1 LKIRIFLNFPF
12 YLIPLILYYSQLLYP
27 NIVESINDKNKGD
40 FYYSQAKVYYVTSK
54 YDSALY
60 FYKNALYYYKI
71 YRNWEGVVLSLNKI
85 AIVHHKEGN
94 FSKSIAYGLESIAIN
109 RNKINI
115 DEFFGTSNFFIG
127 TSYYDIG
134 DYKNAFIFLMN
145 SMNHRIR
152 HFGNDHKLVAH
163 VYSELGNTTDALGL
177 IEESLSYYN
186 KALNI
191 YNKYPIKNRKFIIKT
206 RINIDSID
214 LTKGN
219 FNNFIFKSKQMISQ
233 IKGDNKFIYDIPVLY
248 YNIGYAY
255 NKMGLFKKA
264 IDYYKKAL
272 REYSLLDNQ
281 VTNIAKS
288 YSIIGECYT
297 KLGIYKEAIRYHEKS
312 ILEYNKVQRNSLFL
326 GEEFTNL
333 GNIYLKLY
341 KNNKAEL
348 FLLKAQEY
356 LQEATGNFLITKAD
370 NNVLLSNL
378 SYSKGYKNKS
388 LDFLNKAKSNYE
400 NYYGQNSFILSYIEN
415 TIAEY
420 YIKLNNFH
428 IANKHI
434 SKALFLN
441 TGLSDTSSVNSYL
454 ENCKLQSFLIHSLI
468 LRNNIRSREYLRTRE
483 IENLN
488 KVNSDYYSI
497 ISNLRNTKM
506 KIVDY
511 SEIIFSSKYLD
522 MIIENAIFNSVK
534 IIEKSKGINIY
545 TDTFYYFEKN
555 KSNFLL
561 RHLDDNT
568 AINYSKIPSL
578 LKKEEMNFKLDISFY
593 KFKLNEENSKQSP
606 DSARVTYYENLLFDF
621 NRDYEAL
628 IDTLE
633 NKYPDYYDLKHRNY
647 VASVA
652 DVQKELL
659 DDNSALVEYYYSDSA
674 MYAFAITKNDYEVYE
689 LGVPKHFK
697 QWLSAFRKAQTDARF
712 LLDSAATANQLY
724 FSSGSALYKHLLQP
738 VLADLDSGITNL
750 IIVPDGELGHINFET
765 LLTDSVGSSSGSY
778 ADLPYLLKDYNIQYA
793 YSATVLLSAKRHKRK
808 APSAFFAGFAPNYA
822 NLATTVAGD
831 SSADQMVVELTRSG
845 NYQLPGAISEVEN
858 LAALTGGDAFIN
870 TAASERAFKQN
881 ADRYQVLHLAMHGL
895 VNDRDAMYSKLL
907 FTQTEDTLED
917 NYLNAAEIFNLD
929 LSADLVVLSAC
940 NTGYGQ
946 VNRGEGIMSLSRAF
960 KYAGSPS
967 LIMSLWQ
974 IPDQP
979 TSAIMN
985 RFYENLMAGQRKDVA
1000 LRNAKLDFL
1009 SANRGNLR
1017 SHPFYWAGLIPI
1029 GDMQPLAVESWIER
1043 NMLLLAGLLL
1053 LLIIAVLVSRRMRV
1067 TNKT

>member
-1 LKIRIFLNFPF
+1 MNIKQHYNLIFSLFFLIFL
-12 YLIPLILYYSQLLYP
+12 LINHY
-27 NIVESINDKNKGD
+27 
-40 FYYSQAKVYYVTSK
+40 
-54 YDSALY
+54 
-60 FYKNALYYYKI
+60 
-71 YRNWEGVVLSLNKI
+71 SLNAGPPLNKNGEAFI
-85 AIVHHKEGN
+85 
-94 FSKSIAYGLESIAIN
+94 FDSIAKIDSFLNTNKTDSAIN
-109 RNKINI
+109 RFNQLDKSLIKVDTALDLYLKLSNHLYYN
-115 DEFFGTSNFFIG
+115 SNFKQSLEISFKGLKYLNNSFSSNSHIKMKLYFNIAR
-127 TSYYDIG
+127 SYYEMKNVSSADSINNIIISSFESSNEYNDILLSHSYYNKAMYLE
-134 DYKNAFIFLMN
+134 DMYDF
-145 SMNHRIR
+145 
-152 HFGNDHKLVAH
+152 
-163 VYSELGNTTDALGL
+163 ELA
-177 IEESLSYYN
+177 LSYYN
-186 KALNI
+186 KALDIYTNKNEKIYIGACYNNI
-191 YNKYPIKNRKFIIKT
+191 ANVFRY
-206 RINIDSID
+206 
-214 LTKGN
+214 KGN
-219 FNNFIFKSKQMISQ
+219 FEKSKKYNLEAIKIIESISSQGIELTIAYLNFAGHLFNAGDLEKSKTYYTRSGQ
-233 IKGDNKFIYDIPVLY
+233 IIKNNKSAQYL
-248 YNIGYAY
+248 
-255 NKMGLFKKA
+255 NKYMYLGLA
-264 IDYYKKAL
+264 EINRIEGNYCA
-272 REYSLLDNQ
+272 
-281 VTNIAKS
+281 
-288 YSIIGECYT
+288 SIQ
-297 KLGIYKEAIRYHEKS
+297 LYKEALKIHYSYFSMTDYEAGFIVSSLARVYHENNKIEKS
-312 ILEYNKVQRNSLFL
+312 I
-326 GEEFTNL
+326 
-333 GNIYLKLY
+333 IYFEKAFKIL
-341 KNNKAEL
+341 KNNYHLKKEYFYDNLFINAEIYVKNKEI
-348 FLLKAQEY
+348 LKA
-356 LQEATGNFLITKAD
+356 KKM
-370 NNVLLSNL
+370 LSESLN
-378 SYSKGYKNKS
+378 GYIDIFGRRHPRISTN
-388 LDFLNKAKSNYE
+388 
-400 NYYGQNSFILSYIEN
+400 
-415 TIAEY
+415 
-420 YIKLNNFH
+420 YIKL
-428 IANKHI
+428 AEI
-434 SKALFLN
+434 S
-441 TGLSDTSSVNSYL
+441 
-454 ENCKLQSFLIHSLI
+454 
-468 LRNNIRSREYLRTRE
+468 LRNNKFAQALD
-483 IENLN
+483 LCQQ
-488 KVNSDYYSI
+488 SI
-497 ISNLRNTKM
+497 IANAYNFNDST
-506 KIVDY
+506 
-511 SEIIFSSKYLD
+511 IFSFPKYDDLIQPID
-522 MIIENAIFNSVK
+522 HLEAQIFKLQVIRDLK
-534 IIEKSKGINIY
+534 IDI
-545 TDTFYYFEKN
+545 TFYN
-555 KSNFLL
+555 N
-561 RHLDDNT
+561 
-568 AINYSKIPSL
+568 
-578 LKKEEMNFKLDISFY
+578 
-593 KFKLNEENSKQSP
+593 KLNEENSKQNP
-606 DSARVTYYENLLFDF
+606 DSARVTYYENVLFDF

-647 VASVA
+647 VASVD

-659 DDNSALVEYYYSDSA
+659 DDNAALVEYYYSDSA

-697 QWLSAFRKAQTDARF
+697 QWLSNFRKAQTDARF

-724 FSSGSALYKHLLQP
+724 YNSGNALFKHLLQP

-808 APSAFFAGFAPNYA
+808 APAAFFAGFAPNYA

-929 LSADLVVLSAC
+929 LAADLVVLSAC

-967 LIMSLWQ
+967 LVMSLWQ

-1029 GDMQPLAVESWIER
+1029 GDMQPLAVESWAER

-1053 LLIIAVLVSRRMRV
+1053 LLIIAVLVSRRMRDA
-1067 TNKT
+1067 NKT

>member
-1 LKIRIFLNFPF
+1 MFGYNNQEDIPGKKELLKAIQYWGEFKIDSTEQELQKAKRIFQETGNKKGEITALN
-12 YLIPLILYYSQLLYP
+12 YLSRLLYIFNP
-27 NIVESINDKNKGD
+27 QKEIEKYTKKAIAIN
-40 FYYSQAKVYYVTSK
+40 
-54 YDSALY
+54 
-60 FYKNALYYYKI
+60 
-71 YRNWEGVVLSLNKI
+71 LSLNNQFPKRLAASYYYLGNYYSLNGQFYDADSLMQMCIRLREKHLNSDNLYLAYAYFSMAEIKTSLGFFEESRKFVEKTKAIYLHPNNKRIDLVADCEVQLSRYYAKKNDYITQHKYLKSALLKYEASGFEEKSSNLIFLEIGQVMRALGNYKTSISYYQKGLEAMKTFYGKDHDELGNFYLEISNSYFKLNNLNEAFLYAREAERIFELYPMGQRINRADNFSHLGILYLSKGELTMSENYFKKAHQAYGDHPVGSMKRAMGLNYYNFGDLYAHEKKIKKAVQAYNNGIKLNREYLGLNNTFTTKGYNRLLKLFIDNNMFSEAENILILALKSQINVKNKFDFNIDSLSIDKFNVTLKLINTLSLRQRYLKHKLGTNSTKTYSQFVANFELALNTIFVLRNKNLTYESKLLMTKNINQII
-85 AIVHHKEGN
+85 AIVIGSTIKAPVNIYRRKAFNAAEIYKAG
-94 FSKSIAYGLESIAIN
+94 ILLESLNHSQA
-109 RNKINI
+109 RNFASLPDSLRDKERDLKI
-115 DEFFGTSNFFIG
+115 
-127 TSYYDIG
+127 DI
-134 DYKNAFIFLMN
+134 
-145 SMNHRIR
+145 
-152 HFGNDHKLVAH
+152 
-163 VYSELGNTTDALGL
+163 
-177 IEESLSYYN
+177 
-186 KALNI
+186 
-191 YNKYPIKNRKFIIKT
+191 
-206 RINIDSID
+206 
-214 LTKGN
+214 
-219 FNNFIFKSKQMISQ
+219 
-233 IKGDNKFIYDIPVLY
+233 
-248 YNIGYAY
+248 
-255 NKMGLFKKA
+255 
-264 IDYYKKAL
+264 
-272 REYSLLDNQ
+272 
-281 VTNIAKS
+281 
-288 YSIIGECYT
+288 
-297 KLGIYKEAIRYHEKS
+297 
-312 ILEYNKVQRNSLFL
+312 
-326 GEEFTNL
+326 
-333 GNIYLKLY
+333 
-341 KNNKAEL
+341 
-348 FLLKAQEY
+348 
-356 LQEATGNFLITKAD
+356 
-370 NNVLLSNL
+370 
-378 SYSKGYKNKS
+378 
-388 LDFLNKAKSNYE
+388 
-400 NYYGQNSFILSYIEN
+400 
-415 TIAEY
+415 
-420 YIKLNNFH
+420 
-428 IANKHI
+428 
-434 SKALFLN
+434 
-441 TGLSDTSSVNSYL
+441 
-454 ENCKLQSFLIHSLI
+454 
-468 LRNNIRSREYLRTRE
+468 
-483 IENLN
+483 
-488 KVNSDYYSI
+488 
-497 ISNLRNTKM
+497 
-506 KIVDY
+506 
-511 SEIIFSSKYLD
+511 
-522 MIIENAIFNSVK
+522 
-534 IIEKSKGINIY
+534 
-545 TDTFYYFEKN
+545 TFYN
-555 KSNFLL
+555 N
-561 RHLDDNT
+561 
-568 AINYSKIPSL
+568 
-578 LKKEEMNFKLDISFY
+578 
-593 KFKLNEENSKQSP
+593 KLNEENSKQNP
-606 DSARVTYYENLLFDF
+606 DSARVTYYENVLFDF

-647 VASVA
+647 VASVD

-659 DDNSALVEYYYSDSA
+659 DNNSALVEYYYSDSA
-674 MYAFAITKNDYEVYE
+674 MYAFAITKNEYEVYE

-697 QWLSAFRKAQTDARF
+697 QWLSNFRKAQTDARF

-724 FSSGSALYKHLLQP
+724 FSSGNALFKHLLQP

-808 APSAFFAGFAPNYA
+808 APATFFAGFAPNYA

-907 FTQTEDTLED
+907 FTQTDDTLED

-1029 GDMQPLAVESWIER
+1029 GDMQPLAVESWAER

-1053 LLIIAVLVSRRMRV
+1053 LLIIAVLVSRRMRDA
-1067 TNKT
+1067 NKT

>member
-1 LKIRIFLNFPF
+1 MDSIS
-12 YLIPLILYYSQLLYP
+12 Y
-27 NIVESINDKNKGD
+27 SINE
-40 FYYSQAKVYYVTSK
+40 QAYQ
-54 YDSALY
+54 
-60 FYKNALYYYKI
+60 FYKVGWKYYIKNHLDSSIYYYDLAIRHYKLI
-71 YRNWEGVVLSLNKI
+71 KNYNGIASSLNKKCRTYI
-85 AIVHHKEGN
+85 LHDRFDKCYDSGIEA
-94 FSKSIAYGLESIAIN
+94 L
-109 RNKINI
+109 KIGKNI
-115 DEFFGTSNFFIG
+115 SNVVEQKKRQA
-127 TSYYDIG
+127 TSYFYMSQAQIG
-134 DYKNAFIFLMN
+134 KGNLQIADSLMKKSLNIRLKSYEKNNI
-145 SMNHRIR
+145 
-152 HFGNDHKLVAH
+152 LVAH
-163 VYSELGNTTDALGL
+163 CYNELGTINSYLRYFEPANT
-177 IEESLSYYN
+177 
-186 KALNI
+186 
-191 YNKYPIKNRKFIIKT
+191 
-206 RINIDSID
+206 
-214 LTKGN
+214 
-219 FNNFIFKSKQMISQ
+219 
-233 IKGDNKFIYDIPVLY
+233 
-248 YNIGYAY
+248 
-255 NKMGLFKKA
+255 
-264 IDYYKKAL
+264 YYKKASLIYRENNKTREFYSAINNILQIDLIKGNVERFIESKIKFLNEIKGKPALKQEVLISYYDLGISYRTKGDFSKALIYCNKSLNGFQEFYNYDKMNLTAIISTIGEIKRELNQYEEAIFYHTKALNNYKKIFNERHNRIAYEYNNIAITLFNMNDYNGALKYIRLSELYLSNKDYLALATEIENSIL
-272 REYSLLDNQ
+272 RGDVQYKLYNYSLAEINYKKAL
-281 VTNIAKS
+281 
-288 YSIIGECYT
+288 SIIHRNYGT
-297 KLGIYKEAIRYHEKS
+297 NHSFTFFVSNKLVKLLIKLGRTEEAQK
-312 ILEYNKVQRNSLFL
+312 ILEDIINKSD
-326 GEEFTNL
+326 
-333 GNIYLKLY
+333 IDY
-341 KNNKAEL
+341 KNNLNSKL
-348 FLLKAQEY
+348 H
-356 LQEATGNFLITKAD
+356 LIES
-370 NNVLLSNL
+370 LSIL
-378 SYSKGYKNKS
+378 
-388 LDFLNKAKSNYE
+388 
-400 NYYGQNSFILSYIEN
+400 GQLYFRL
-415 TIAEY
+415 
-420 YIKLNNFH
+420 H
-428 IANKHI
+428 
-434 SKALFLN
+434 
-441 TGLSDTSSVNSYL
+441 
-454 ENCKLQSFLIHSLI
+454 
-468 LRNNIRSREYLRTRE
+468 E
-483 IENLN
+483 IEI
-488 KVNSDYYSI
+488 NS
-497 ISNLRNTKM
+497 
-506 KIVDY
+506 
-511 SEIIFSSKYLD
+511 
-522 MIIENAIFNSVK
+522 NSW
-534 IIEKSKGINIY
+534 E
-545 TDTFYYFEKN
+545 YYFEKSIMITNELQFEFLSFESKKQLREMTNKVYDSFVESLVLKKKINSNNIIKTFKTIEKN
-555 KSNFLL
+555 KSGILIESLNELHAKNFASLPDSL
-561 RHLDDNT
+561 RDKERDL
-568 AINYSKIPSL
+568 KI
-578 LKKEEMNFKLDISFY
+578 DITFY
-593 KFKLNEENSKQSP
+593 NNKLNEENSKQNP
-606 DSARVTYYENLLFDF
+606 DSARVTYYENVLFDF

-647 VASVA
+647 VASVD

-659 DDNSALVEYYYSDSA
+659 DDNAALVEYYYSDSA

-697 QWLSAFRKAQTDARF
+697 QWLSNFRKAQTDARF

-724 FSSGSALYKHLLQP
+724 YNSGNALFKHLLQP

-808 APSAFFAGFAPNYA
+808 APAAFFAGFAPNYA

-929 LSADLVVLSAC
+929 LAADLVVLSAC

-967 LIMSLWQ
+967 LVMSLWQ

-1029 GDMQPLAVESWIER
+1029 GDMQPLAVESWAER

-1053 LLIIAVLVSRRMRV
+1053 LLIIAVLVSRRMSTPVYFFRISPV
-1067 TNKT
+1067 